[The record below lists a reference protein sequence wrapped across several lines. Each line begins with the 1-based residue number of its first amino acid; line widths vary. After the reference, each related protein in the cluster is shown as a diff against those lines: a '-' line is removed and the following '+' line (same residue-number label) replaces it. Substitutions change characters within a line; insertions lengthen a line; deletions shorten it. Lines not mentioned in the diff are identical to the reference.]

1 MSTPRRLTPLEA
13 LDQAQTAA
21 AAVIARLTDDDWGR
35 PTPCDEWSV
44 RDVVNKMLAS
54 TLTFTAFGRRER
66 LDPPLDLVHPVE
78 MLGHDPLGAFQAAA
92 AECRD
97 VWRAGGAL
105 DGTAPSTVGEFPAK
119 AVLNARVFDT
129 TILTWDVARATGL
142 PHHLSD
148 ELAAYVHHV
157 AVRLVDNVRSVSRE
171 RYKDALD
178 VTDDA
183 PIVDRL
189 VAVTGRDP
197 GWSPPR

>member
-1 MSTPRRLTPLEA
+1 MSGPQRLTPLEA

-21 AAVIARLTDDDWGR
+21 AAVIARLTDDDWDR

-44 RDVVNKMLAS
+44 RDIVNKMLAS
-54 TLTFTAFGRRER
+54 TLTFAAFGRRER
-66 LDPPLDLVHPVE
+66 LDPPLDLVHPTE
-78 MLGHDPLGAFQAAA
+78 MLGDDPLGTFQAAA
-92 AECRD
+92 AECRA
-97 VWRAGGAL
+97 VWRADGAL

-119 AVLNARVFDT
+119 AVLNARIFDT
-129 TILTWDVARATGL
+129 TILTWDVARAADV

-148 ELAAYVHHV
+148 ELAGYVHHV

-178 VTDDA
+178 VGDEA
-183 PIVDRL
+183 PIVDRM

-197 GWSPPR
+197 SWTPPG